1 MKEMFLDLSDYVIM
15 AAILL
20 LVVMMIH
27 YWHRSNVLEDLV
39 EENEQTIIELST
51 DISCLEEENNKLHKQ
66 CMHYEDIMRR
76 TKVTSCVFEKQVKE

>member
-1 MKEMFLDLSDYVIM
+1 MFLDLSDYVII

-27 YWHRSNVLEDLV
+27 YWHRSNVLEDLA
-39 EENEQTIIELST
+39 EENEQTIVELGE

-66 CMHYEDIMRR
+66 CMRYEDIMRQA
-76 TKVTSCVFEKQVKE
+76 KVTSCIFEKQVKE